1 VSGGEACEYQYEHER
16 IPGTKHQRRNRADRA
31 QKGDQHRSSENAMA
45 LINAIPQ
52 PPQQGAASLS
62 PYLGQNINTIA

>member
-1 VSGGEACEYQYEHER
+1 MNTNASLAQNTSDVIGLTVLKKAINIEAQ
-16 IPGTKHQRRNRADRA
+16 
-31 QKGDQHRSSENAMA
+31 NAMA

-52 PPQQGAASLS
+52 PPQQGAANLS